1 MFASIPYGNLLLIHL
16 KHYGINKKFDI
27 KIIFDSVQYCF
38 LVEIKYDYLFPSKF
52 CYILEKRKDNDL
64 TYHSKCRLG
73 KSYKIGFR
81 Y

>member
-1 MFASIPYGNLLLIHL
+1 MFASIPCGNLLLIHL
-16 KHYGINKKFDI
+16 KHYGINKNFHI
-27 KIIFDSVQYCF
+27 KIIFDFVQYCF
-38 LVEIKYDYLFPSKF
+38 SLKLNMITYFPQRSS
-52 CYILEKRKDNDL
+52 ILEKRKDNDL